1 MDDRLSR
8 KTEKLE
14 AILGELGS
22 VVVAYSGG
30 VDSTL
35 LLKVCL
41 DTLGTSSVLAVTATS
56 ETYPSQ
62 EMDAAVGIAKQLGA
76 RQRLIETAELAIAG
90 FAENPPDRCYHCKRE
105 LFTNLREI
113 ADEEGLAHVVDGAN
127 YDDLSD
133 HRPGRRAA
141 RELGVFS
148 PLQEA
153 GLAKSEIRTLSR
165 GLGLPTWAKPAFAC
179 LASRFPYGTHI
190 SGTDLTRVD
199 QAENF
204 LRQLGIGQLRVRH
217 HGATARIEVAV
228 EDIPRLIVDETRESI
243 VAYFQRLGYTYVS
256 LDLAGYRT
264 GSMNEVLTHTSD
276 QG

>member
-1 MDDRLSR
+1 
-8 KTEKLE
+8 
-14 AILGELGS
+14 
-22 VVVAYSGG
+22 
-30 VDSTL
+30 
-35 LLKVCL
+35 
-41 DTLGTSSVLAVTATS
+41 
-56 ETYPSQ
+56 
-62 EMDAAVGIAKQLGA
+62 
-76 RQRLIETAELAIAG
+76 
-90 FAENPPDRCYHCKRE
+90 
-105 LFTNLREI
+105 
-113 ADEEGLAHVVDGAN
+113 
-127 YDDLSD
+127 
-133 HRPGRRAA
+133 
-141 RELGVFS
+141 VFS